1 MVSAM
6 PVALFTAI
14 AIVLAAVGIDLNRK
28 NRFSP
33 ASTIVRQAPAVM
45 GAAALSRG
53 LKSLLPLV
61 MVAFPEDVRVQT
73 GRRLNWGGVES
84 VTAAEFLA
92 LKLAAAAC
100 ITVAGML
107 AGAMLGVPFMWSLL
121 LAGIGYMLPDLWL
134 QSRVS
139 GRQKQIRRDMME
151 FATLFAV
158 VLRAGGD
165 MYGALQQVG
174 RWFGGEMGREVARAA
189 HDVATG
195 KRRSEALMDMADRC
209 GVDELTQLV
218 QVILQAGRYGTPIAE
233 AVHQHAAQVRVMR
246 RYAAEK
252 LANEAAVKM
261 TLPMLLF
268 LVGPLMVLLAYPG
281 IQQFVKILK

>member
-1 MVSAM
+1 MVSAV
-6 PVALFTAI
+6 PIALFTAV
-14 AIVLAAVGIDLNRK
+14 AIILGAIGIDLNRRS
-28 NRFSP
+28 RFSP
-33 ASTIVRQAPAVM
+33 VSRTIGRLPAAG
-45 GAAALSRG
+45 GAAVLARG
-53 LKSLLPLV
+53 LRSMLPLV
-61 MVAFPEDVRVQT
+61 MVVYPEDVRVQT

-84 VTAAEFLA
+84 LTAAEFLA

-100 ITVAGML
+100 IPVAGAL
-107 AGAMLGVPFMWSLL
+107 AGAVLGVPYMWFLL
-121 LAGIGYMLPDLWL
+121 LAGAGYLIPDLWL

-174 RWFGGEMGREVARAA
+174 RWFGGEMGREMMRAA
-189 HDVATG
+189 HDMATG
-195 KRRSEALMDMADRC
+195 KRRSEALMDMAERC
-209 GVDELTQLV
+209 GVDELTQLI
-218 QVILQAGRYGTPIAE
+218 QVILQADRYGTPIAD

-281 IQQFVKILK
+281 IQQFARILK